1 MTVTA
6 WRIVKKKYQANAFS
20 GEGAKEY
27 GGRWNSPGNPV
38 VYTAES
44 QSLAA
49 LEMLVHLESA
59 DLLSA
64 YIAFQVTFESSLV
77 FDVAKPLPKQWDC
90 EPCPRRVCLVGD
102 EWLRSGQSAVLRVP
116 STLIHSEN
124 NYLLNPRHERFGKI
138 KISKPAPFR
147 IHPRLQTKLK

>member
-6 WRIVKKKYQANAFS
+6 WRIVKQKYQANAFS

-59 DLLSA
+59 DVLSA
-64 YIAFQVTFESSLV
+64 YVVFQVAFDSSLIS
-77 FDVAKPLPKQWDC
+77 DVSKTLPKQWDA
-90 EPCPRRVCLVGD
+90 EPCPRKVCLLGE
-102 EWLRSGQSAVLRVP
+102 EWLRSNQSAVLRVP
-116 STLIHSEN
+116 SALIHSES
-124 NYLLNPRHERFGKI
+124 NYLLNPRHERFSKI
-138 KISKPAPFR
+138 KVAKPAPFR

>member
-1 MTVTA
+1 MTVSA

-20 GEGAKEY
+20 GEGAKQY

-59 DLLSA
+59 EVLST
-64 YIAFQVTFESSLV
+64 YVVFQVTFDRSLV
-77 FDVAKPLPKQWDC
+77 SDVSKPLPKQWDT
-90 EPCPRRVCLVGD
+90 EPCPRKVCLLGD
-102 EWLRSGQSAVLRVP
+102 EWLRSAKSAVLRVP
-116 STLIHSEN
+116 SALIHSEN
-124 NYLLNPRHERFGKI
+124 NYLLNPRHERFHKI
-138 KISKPAPFR
+138 KIAKPEPFL